1 MSKSENNICHRFSKA
16 ADIQNLRRLEARA
29 IREGTRT
36 ERLLPPPPVLPPY
49 GKLEKVTGC
58 LESFSSEYYSEVFS
72 VKNYR
77 NNTLPTISEAQRGA
91 GAVLATVAGSPATG
105 AALLSSDEK
114 TIAGREAEYV
124 RGIINGKPF
133 RGWVGLTRLK
143 AGDYVEMA
151 VDWQEEH
158 YEVYAITLPDERIIS
173 ICPRCDMGRTA
184 HAWIRLRNMM
194 ILLMSFLS
202 MFAVIFFINL
212 GGPFS
217 KRMEIAFYTDNF
229 IVMWMMAFFIFFVF
243 FGLMAISAYKAYA
256 NTTCLLSEEIFSVL
270 GMKDVEKINLNKT
283 TKKRERELK
292 RKGLWYS
299 PKDKTKPACPTQ
311 KSFGGFESW
320 YYY

>member
-1 MSKSENNICHRFSKA
+1 MSQSENNMCNRFSKA

-29 IREGTRT
+29 IRQDSHS

-49 GKLEKVTGC
+49 GELEKVTGC
-58 LESFSSEYYSEVFS
+58 LDSFSSEFYSEVFS

-91 GAVLATVAGSPATG
+91 GAVVATGAGSPATG

-133 RGWVGLTRLK
+133 RGWVGLTRLN

-151 VDWQEEH
+151 ADWQEDH

-184 HAWIRLRNMM
+184 HAWMRLRNML
-194 ILLMSFLS
+194 ILTFFLVFIAILGLAVHNDGS
-202 MFAVIFFINL
+202 LTERLEIVLSAHYVPLWGMFFFI
-212 GGPFS
+212 GVF
-217 KRMEIAFYTDNF
+217 
-229 IVMWMMAFFIFFVF
+229 F
-243 FGLMAISAYKAYA
+243 FGLMAISSYKAYA

-299 PKDKTKPACPTQ
+299 PKDKTKLACPTQ